1 MNLNPIKAWLA
12 PYMLWVKLAAVG
24 LIFGGGV
31 WLGFELDPDVD
42 CGQLDAETAAE
53 LASLRV
59 ANAEY
64 EDAENART
72 LALNKEQSGYQ
83 NRMANEIKAALA
95 RQDTLA
101 TELAKVRKELDAA
114 KADPKCADLMELE
127 ICEAITIPLQ
137 PR

>member
-1 MNLNPIKAWLA
+1 MKILDKLNPWMLYIKIGALA
-12 PYMLWVKLAAVG
+12 LL
-24 LIFGGGV
+24 FGGGV
-31 WLGFELDPDVD
+31 WLGFALDPDVD

-64 EDAENART
+64 EDAENARA
-72 LALNKEQSGYQ
+72 LALSKEQAGYQ